1 MTNRFDTDAI
11 LDSMENLLQQK
22 RQAEAQNN
30 DDEMCVYHYYWS
42 KERVALAEKL
52 EMYDELVQERDELA
66 RQVAEKERNEP
77 PSVFINAFE
86 RYRLI
91 KNNFPLLFIGVL
103 SIGTLQTLNMP
114 MRRQLINFQ

>member
-1 MTNRFDTDAI
+1 
-11 LDSMENLLQQK
+11 MENLLQQK

-42 KERVALAEKL
+42 KDRVALAEKL
-52 EMYDELVQERDELA
+52 EMYDELVQERDDLA

-91 KNNFPLLFIGVL
+91 KSMKVYQCF
-103 SIGTLQTLNMP
+103 
-114 MRRQLINFQ
+114 